1 MGYMN
6 VALAIK
12 WELSKELSF
21 KFEKMEKLKSMHQL
35 WDAKK

>member
-6 VALAIK
+6 VAPVIK
-12 WELSKELSF
+12 WEQSKELSL
-21 KFEKMEKLKSMHQL
+21 KFDKMEKLKNMHQL